1 MRSDIEQYAERV
13 YAGVLGKIIG
23 VYLGRPVEGWPY
35 EQIQSRFGEI
45 SNFVHGD
52 LNEPLIVADDDISG
66 TFAFFRAVSDND
78 VVPPTAQQVGH
89 TWLNYIIERRTILW
103 WGGVGRSTEHT
114 AYFHLSRGV
123 DAPDSGSSKLN
134 GPVLPEQ
141 VGAQIFYDAFAM
153 IYPGDP
159 ERAAYAVRE
168 AASVSHDGVAVDA
181 ASFLGAMRA
190 LAFEVASLST
200 LIADCRQYVRTRLLN
215 EVIDGVMEICSA
227 SESWREA
234 RDRIDGD
241 YGYARYPGP
250 CHIVPNHAMTLG
262 ALLLGGD
269 NFQRSVM
276 IAASAGLDTD
286 SNAGTVGCLNGI
298 RLGLDALTED
308 VDLRKPVAD
317 RLLVVTA
324 DGGSCVSNAESEAKL
339 IVRAM
344 ERTRG
349 NPPPAQ
355 GARFTFSYR
364 GSTQGFQ
371 SCPYLGLQS
380 SRTEVAGGDGRNGL
394 MVECEGVGPDA
405 PAAVSVPVF
414 LDPLDDARNFSTVAS
429 PTLYPG
435 QTVFCRVRSDSEGS
449 PRARLYVLYLEADGA
464 QRREFSEPVTL
475 GKQSSLLKWKIP
487 PIGSVPLV
495 RLGLLLEA
503 SSRFDGRVMIE
514 EVDWRGAPS
523 EFEVSGSLMTS
534 IWETQPIGLRGWVG
548 SAENF
553 EADSRFTFA
562 VSHSHDLG
570 LATIGARDWSDYS
583 VTSHLA
589 FSLHTSCGL
598 VMRSVGHRRFY
609 AAMFEEG
616 KRLTIVKHRDRN
628 RTVLAAIDFP
638 YEIDED
644 HLVTARCVGRE
655 LMVDIDGAE
664 LISTRD
670 TDSPYLGGA
679 AGFIVEGGTVYADGF
694 SVHCLDDE
702 VAMRD
707 PSAV

>member
-1 MRSDIEQYAERV
+1 MPKDIQEYAEKV

-45 SNFVHGD
+45 NDFVNRD
-52 LNEPLIVADDDISG
+52 LDEPLIVADDDISG
-66 TFAFFRAVSDND
+66 TFAFFRAVSDNETL
-78 VVPPTAQQVGH
+78 PPTARQVGH
-89 TWLNYIIERRTILW
+89 TWLNYIIEHRTILW

-114 AYFHLSRGV
+114 AYFHLNRGV
-123 DAPDSGSSKLN
+123 EAPESGSRRLN
-134 GPVLPEQ
+134 GSVLSEQ

-181 ASFLGAMRA
+181 AGFLGAMRA
-190 LAFEVASLST
+190 LAFDVTSLGS
-200 LIADCRQYVRTRLLN
+200 LIADCRSYVRTSLLQG
-215 EVIDGVMEICSA
+215 VIDGVMGICSSA
-227 SESWREA
+227 TSWREA
-234 RDRIDGD
+234 RDRIEAE
-241 YGYARYPGP
+241 YGYAKYPGP
-250 CHIVPNHAMTLG
+250 CHVVPNHAMVLG
-262 ALLLGGD
+262 ALLLGGES
-269 NFQRSVM
+269 FHRSVM

-298 RLGLDALTED
+298 RLGLDAITEE

-324 DGGSCVSNAESEAKL
+324 DGGSCVSDAESEAKV

-344 ERTRG
+344 ARVRG
-349 NPPPAQ
+349 NPPPDQ

-364 GSTQGFQ
+364 GSTQGFEP
-371 SCPYLGLQS
+371 CPYLLSEGS
-380 SRTEVAGGDGRNGL
+380 EVEVVGGDAGTGL
-394 MVECEGVGPDA
+394 VVECRGIGPES
-405 PAAVSVPVF
+405 PAALSVPVF

-429 PTLYPG
+429 PSLYPG
-435 QTVFCRVRSDSEGS
+435 QTVFLRARSDSEDS
-449 PRARLYVLYLEADGA
+449 PTVRLYVVYLEADGA
-464 QRREFSEPVTL
+464 QRTEFSEPVVL
-475 GKQSSLLKWKIP
+475 GKSGSVLAWRIP
-487 PIGSVPLV
+487 PVGAVPLV
-495 RLGLLLEA
+495 RLGLLLGGA
-503 SSRFDGRVMIE
+503 TRFDGRIMVE

-534 IWETQPIGLRGWVG
+534 IWETQPIGLRGWVS

-562 VSHSHDLG
+562 ISHSRALG
-570 LATIGARDWSDYS
+570 LATIGTRDWHNYS
-583 VTSHLA
+583 VTSHLD
-589 FSLHTSCGL
+589 FSLHACCGL

-616 KRLTIVKHRDRN
+616 KRVTIVKHRDRD
-628 RTVLAAIDFP
+628 RTVLAAVEFP
-638 YEIDED
+638 YEINENYEI
-644 HLVTARCVGRE
+644 TAQC
-655 LMVDIDGAE
+655 LGAE
-664 LISTRD
+664 LVVTVDGAKVVSAFD
-670 TDSPYLGGA
+670 GDSPYLGGA

-694 SVHCLDDE
+694 SVHGLDDE
-702 VAMRD
+702 VVETIR
-707 PSAV
+707 AVP